1 MNDGLIASRYA
12 GALLTFAKEE
22 HASRRVYDEAE
33 TLRQALSAPDTLAA
47 CIEGL
52 SETMKRFLAVVIR
65 NKRTDNLSD
74 ILRAFR
80 IRYRKENGIVR
91 AWLTTAT
98 EDPSLEDKLTR
109 LMKEQ
114 GLNKID
120 FKTEINP
127 NIIGGFVIQIEDK
140 RLDASISSQIKQIR
154 KDMEARIRKTN
165 QHG

>member
-22 HASRRVYDEAE
+22 HAGQRVYEEAE
-33 TLRQALSAPDTLAA
+33 TLRQALASPGGLAA
-47 CIEGL
+47 CIDGL
-52 SETMKRFLAVVIR
+52 SETMKRFLELVIR
-65 NKRTDNLSD
+65 NKRVDCLDD
-74 ILRAFR
+74 ILRVYR
-80 IRYRKENGIVR
+80 IRYY
-91 AWLTTAT
+91 
-98 EDPSLEDKLTR
+98 PSLEEKLTL

-114 GLNKID
+114 GFNKVD

-140 RLDASISSQIKQIR
+140 RLDASIASQLKHIR
-154 KDMEARIRKTN
+154 KEMEAQTRKTR

>member
-22 HASRRVYDEAE
+22 HAGQRVYEEAE
-33 TLRQALSAPDTLAA
+33 TLRQALASPGGLAA
-47 CIEGL
+47 CIDGL
-52 SETMKRFLAVVIR
+52 SETMKRFLELVIR
-65 NKRTDNLSD
+65 NKRVDCLDD
-74 ILRAFR
+74 ILRVYR

-98 EDPSLEDKLTR
+98 DYPSLEEKLTL

-114 GLNKID
+114 GFNKVD

-140 RLDASISSQIKQIR
+140 RLDASIASQLKHIR
-154 KDMEARIRKTN
+154 KEMEAQTRKTR